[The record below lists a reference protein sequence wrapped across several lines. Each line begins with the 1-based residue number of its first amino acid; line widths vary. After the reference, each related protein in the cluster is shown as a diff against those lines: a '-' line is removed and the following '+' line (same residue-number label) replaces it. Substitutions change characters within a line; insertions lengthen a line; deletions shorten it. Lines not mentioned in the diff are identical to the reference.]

1 MRIDL
6 RRELR
11 EGDPVDVGPRQ
22 ERSLLRAPRRC
33 LLVTS
38 LALLVLA
45 GAANLALGAAASS
58 RVGGV
63 PSAAS
68 CQTLLGRAPA
78 PSTPPVQAPSEK
90 PLVDEVSEFVELS
103 VRDDQRYVFPTAD
116 ERARFQCGFQ
126 YAAAGRLVPAARLL
140 EPLQYEVRQLIDTGA
155 RAGELL
161 VLLQERRS
169 KDRDGIERYRH
180 AWGLYVI
187 ATRSALPVLAV
198 EVPHPCKSSARCNA
212 VGGDRRTHTMAVTSF
227 ERAGA
232 KYLFIAGTDR
242 GATATG
248 CPQRPCSADVA
259 HESASMFEAAHE
271 AALAPSLY
279 VRAADRVYQPHGF
292 STTNHPPSCQ
302 QVVVS
307 AGIEQDASPGIE
319 TTRLARRIAAALR
332 TDASDV
338 YRNKVLLF
346 GQDVAPPG
354 RPDGR
359 VDCSTEDDPSGGLGA
374 TTNVQ
379 SQFAASLTPPRD
391 FVSVESSERVR
402 NSAAER
408 EALSNTIGT
417 AISAP

>member
-1 MRIDL
+1 
-6 RRELR
+6 
-11 EGDPVDVGPRQ
+11 VQ
-22 ERSLLRAPRRC
+22 
-33 LLVTS
+33 
-38 LALLVLA
+38 
-45 GAANLALGAAASS
+45 AAA
-58 RVGGV
+58 
-63 PSAAS
+63 
-68 CQTLLGRAPA
+68 
-78 PSTPPVQAPSEK
+78 EK
-90 PLVDEVSEFVELS
+90 PLVDEVSEFVERS
-103 VRDDQRYVFPTAD
+103 VPDDQSYVFPTAG

-126 YAAAGRLVPAARLL
+126 YAAAGRLVPASRLL
-140 EPLQYEVRQLIDTGA
+140 RPLGYEVRQLVDTGTRA
-155 RAGELL
+155 RKLL
-161 VLLQERRS
+161 LLLQERKS
-169 KDRDGIERYRH
+169 KGRDGIERYRH

-187 ATRSALPVLAV
+187 AAGSRSPVSAV
-198 EVPHPCKSSARCNA
+198 EVPHPCKSSARCGV
-212 VGGDRRTHTMAVTSF
+212 VGGDRRTHTMAVTTF

-232 KYLFIAGTDR
+232 EYLFVAGTDR
-242 GATATG
+242 GAPAIG
-248 CPQRPCSADVA
+248 CPESPCSADVA
-259 HESASMFEAAHE
+259 HESASMFEAVHE

-292 STTNHPPSCQ
+292 ATTNHPASCQ

-319 TTRLARRIAAALR
+319 TTPLARRIAAALQA
-332 TDASDV
+332 DASDV

-379 SQFAASLTPPRD
+379 GQFAARLRPRRD

-402 NSAAER
+402 NSATAR
-408 EALSNTIGT
+408 DALSKTIGA